1 MPSIRHQAFL
11 SSTYLDLVAERAALT
26 QALLRMRQVIP
37 AGMELFSADSRP
49 PWGVI
54 TSILADTDYL
64 VLVIAG
70 RYGSV
75 DEDGISYTE
84 REYDYAIAHGIP
96 VLAFVHND
104 PGALRAD
111 AVETTQ
117 TGKRALAAFRAK
129 VEGAHTVQRWQ
140 TVDELVHEVTRA
152 LHNAF
157 VDHPRPG
164 WVRGGEATA
173 STPSAATT
181 AAGVVAT
188 AGTRG
193 PQLQLQAASADGRM
207 LQPVTSSEAHIAA
220 YVQAAVDEL
229 LEELPTSN
237 TENAGGG
244 LDFSAGQWN
253 LGGIL
258 RHQASLNALEVHH
271 DEDRTE
277 EEYRQEVAQYGQK
290 LEAALHEALDDV
302 AAHVLVPFAP
312 IVTNL
317 TERNYQQVQ
326 VELHVEGDVRALE
339 PGEEDDDL
347 DPLARLPRRPRKWGP
362 WTSSKLAEM
371 VSQIDYRPPRLGGF
385 GAGSFA
391 SSVEIENGGSATLRY
406 GAIHLRPGAETALD
420 SVVLVVPEGTASPL
434 RATWR
439 ATATN
444 VDGQT
449 RGELEVPVEGDA
461 LDLWDALRTTS

>member
-11 SSTYLDLVAERAALT
+11 SSTYIDLVMERAALT
-26 QALLRMRQVIP
+26 QALLRIRQVIP

-96 VLAFVHND
+96 VLAFVHSN

-117 TGKRALAAFRAK
+117 TGKRSLAAFRAK
-129 VEGAHTVQRWQ
+129 VEGAHTVQRWK
-140 TVDELVHEVTRA
+140 TVDELVQEVTRA

-164 WVRGGEATA
+164 WVRGEALT
-173 STPSAATT
+173 TPQPPAA
-181 AAGVVAT
+181 AQVVS
-188 AGTRG
+188 G
-193 PQLQLQAASADGRM
+193 PQLQLHPASTGGQM
-207 LQPVTSSEAHIAA
+207 LQPVTSSEERIAA
-220 YVQAAVDEL
+220 YVRAATEEL
-229 LEELPTSN
+229 LAELP
-237 TENAGGG
+237 NAADPPAADAKWPRGM
-244 LDFSAGQWN
+244 GQQYD
-253 LGGIL
+253 LSQVL
-258 RHQASLNALEVHH
+258 RRQNSLNALEEHH
-271 DEDRTE
+271 DEDRSE
-277 EEYRQEVAQYGQK
+277 EEYRQEVQRYGED
-290 LEAALHEALDDV
+290 LESALRRALDDA
-302 AAHVLVPFAP
+302 AAHVLVGFAP

-317 TERNYQQVQ
+317 TERNYERVR

-339 PGEEDDDL
+339 PANESDDF
-347 DPLARLPRRPRKWGP
+347 DPLAHLPRRPRKWGP
-362 WTSSKLAEM
+362 WTTSKLAGM
-371 VSQIDYRPPRLGGF
+371 LSQVNYFPPSSGGLG
-385 GAGSFA
+385 SA
-391 SSVEIENGGSATLRY
+391 SLGPSVEIENGGSTTLRY
-406 GAIHLRPGAETALD
+406 DPIHLRPRARETLD
-420 SVVLVVPEGTASPL
+420 VVVLVVPEGTASPL

-444 VDGQT
+444 VDGQAG
-449 RGELEVPVEGDA
+449 GEVEVLVEGDVV
-461 LDLWDALRTTS
+461 DLWDMLDTTP

>member
-1 MPSIRHQAFL
+1 M
-11 SSTYLDLVAERAALT
+11 SSTYIDLVTERAALT

-75 DEDGISYTE
+75 DEDGVSYTE

-96 VLAFVHND
+96 VLAFVHSD
-104 PGALRAD
+104 PDALRAD

-117 TGKRALAAFRAK
+117 AGKRALAAFRKK

-164 WVRGGEATA
+164 WVRGGKVTG
-173 STPSAATT
+173 TTSAATMT
-181 AAGVVAT
+181 ADAAAAT
-188 AGTRG
+188 SGL
-193 PQLQLQAASADGRM
+193 QLQLRAASTDGQM
-207 LQPVTSSEAHIAA
+207 LQPVTSSVDHIAV
-220 YVQAAVDEL
+220 YVQTAVNEL
-229 LEELPTSN
+229 LISA
-237 TENAGGG
+237 TENTGDG
-244 LDFSAGQWN
+244 LDFSPGRWQ
-253 LGGIL
+253 LSGIL
-258 RHQASLNALEVHH
+258 RQQANLNALEEHH

-277 EEYRQEVAQYGQK
+277 EEYRQEVEQYGQQ
-290 LEAALHEALDDV
+290 LEAALCEALDDA

-312 IVTNL
+312 IVTNM
-317 TERNYQQVQ
+317 TERNYERVR

-339 PGEEDDDL
+339 PADEGVNF
-347 DPLARLPRRPRKWGP
+347 DPLAHLPRRPRKWGP
-362 WTSSKLAEM
+362 WTTSKLAGM
-371 VSQIDYRPPRLGGF
+371 LPQASYISSSFSGLGGASF
-385 GAGSFA
+385 GP
-391 SSVEIENGGSATLRY
+391 SVEIENGGSTTLRY
-406 GAIHLRPGAETALD
+406 DAIHLRPRASETLD
-420 SVVLVVPEGTASPL
+420 PVVLVIPEGAASPL

-444 VDGQT
+444 VDGQA
-449 RGELEVPVEGDA
+449 RGEVEVPVDGGA
-461 LDLWDALRTTS
+461 VDLWDALRTTT